1 MNNEPIEPQDWIVIE
16 DEELTAADLETA
28 VAQRLSERQA
38 KLGRPSPVDFPMF
51 GYLSPMPEKPAKGAV
66 SQSLYH
72 HLRQLNEM
80 EAPETASVLLP
91 SSATR
96 IPILGRLWA
105 VIRGQAH
112 QLVLFY
118 VNRALA
124 HETAVNTH
132 TLNALN
138 ELTRL
143 TQSQQEEINRLQ
155 KELERLHKT
164 DQHD

>member
-1 MNNEPIEPQDWIVIE
+1 MNNEPIEPPGWITIE
-16 DEELTAADLETA
+16 DEELTAAALETA
-28 VAQRLSERQA
+28 VAQRLAERRA
-38 KLGRPSPVDFPMF
+38 ALGWPSPVDFPTF
-51 GYLSPMPEKPAKGAV
+51 GYLSPMPEKPPQGAV

-91 SSATR
+91 SPATR
-96 IPILGRLWA
+96 VPILGRLWA
-105 VIRGQAH
+105 VVREQAH
-112 QLVLFY
+112 QLILFY
-118 VNRALA
+118 VNRTLA

-143 TQSQQEEINRLQ
+143 AQSQQEEINRLQ
-155 KELERLHKT
+155 KELEQLQKT
-164 DQHD
+164 KHHD